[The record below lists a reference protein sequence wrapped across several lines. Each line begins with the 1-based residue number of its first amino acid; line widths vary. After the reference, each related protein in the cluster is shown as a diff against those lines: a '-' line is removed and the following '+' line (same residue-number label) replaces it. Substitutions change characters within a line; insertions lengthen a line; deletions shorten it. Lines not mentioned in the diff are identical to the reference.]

1 MSDLVNVKYVKWK
14 NLILLDVREYYRDKL
29 SLGSNTDRKWKTS
42 IVPNLGTFEFVNWKY
57 GEVSMSAN
65 GFEIKYHFRGVRKMI
80 SLKIGK
86 G

>member
-1 MSDLVNVKYVKWK
+1 
-14 NLILLDVREYYRDKL
+14 
-29 SLGSNTDRKWKTS
+29 
-42 IVPNLGTFEFVNWKY
+42 
-57 GEVSMSAN
+57 MSAN